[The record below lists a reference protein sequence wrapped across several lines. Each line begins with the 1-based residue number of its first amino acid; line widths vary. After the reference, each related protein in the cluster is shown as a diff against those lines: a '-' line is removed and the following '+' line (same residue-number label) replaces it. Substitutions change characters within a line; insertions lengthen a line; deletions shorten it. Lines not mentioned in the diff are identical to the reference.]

1 MKIKRSELTVILFVI
16 LVVAYLI
23 FTVIYINQRQ
33 DQKAVRADIKVAEKL
48 LGESE
53 AHRSSLEQQLT
64 GVEAELDANTVL
76 FTSDLTSTLV
86 LDDVLE
92 LGQASQVR
100 IVSTRSQLASDKQVG
115 EHTFTVLPF
124 YVRAVG
130 EFSQLM
136 AFVDRL
142 EKETFDTLLMKSMK
156 IAQEEDSFALDLQFV
171 VYTHPPDLEGAS
183 QEATSG
189 PGVDGA

>member
-1 MKIKRSELTVILFVI
+1 MKIKRSELTVVLFVI

-23 FTVIYINQRQ
+23 FTVIYISQRQ

-64 GVEAELDANTVL
+64 DVEAELDADT
-76 FTSDLTSTLV
+76 V

-92 LGQASQVR
+92 LGQASQVK
-100 IVSTRSQLASDKQVG
+100 IVNVRSQLASDKQVG

-124 YVRAVG
+124 FLRAEG
-130 EFSQLM
+130 EFSQLV

-142 EKETFDTLLMKSMK
+142 EKEAFDTLLMKTMK
-156 IAQEEDSFALDLQFV
+156 IAQGGDSFALDLQFLI
-171 VYTHPPDLEGAS
+171 YTHPPDLEGAP